1 MIQKNKV
8 LGTLGLAMRAGDIAC
23 GEFLTEE
30 AIRSGKARLVI
41 VAEDAS
47 DNTKKKFRNPC
58 QYYRVPFA
66 LYGSKETL
74 GKAVGKEFRASM
86 AVLNP
91 GFAAAIG
98 KNLDLEEKVNG
109 ENENI

>member
-1 MIQKNKV
+1 MIKQSN
-8 LGTLGLAMRAGDIAC
+8 LIGTLGFAMRAGDIAC

-30 AIRSGKARLVI
+30 AIRSGRARLVI

-47 DNTKKKFRNPC
+47 DNTKKKFRNSC

-91 GFAAAIG
+91 GFAASIG

>member
-47 DNTKKKFRNPC
+47 DNTKKKFRNSAA
-58 QYYRVPFA
+58 YYGIAFVEAGNKEELGRAIGTEQRSIIAVTEKGFA
-66 LYGSKETL
+66 EKLKTL
-74 GKAVGKEFRASM
+74 AGENIKEFDTR
-86 AVLNP
+86 
-91 GFAAAIG
+91 
-98 KNLDLEEKVNG
+98 D
-109 ENENI
+109 

>member
-1 MIQKNKV
+1 MIQQSKV
-8 LGTLGLAMRAGDIAC
+8 LGTLGLAMRAGDVAC

-30 AIRSGKARLVI
+30 AIRSGRARLVI

-47 DNTKKKFRNPC
+47 ENTKKKFRNSC
-58 QYYRVPFA
+58 RYYRVPFA

-91 GFAAAIG
+91 GFAVSIG

>member
-1 MIQKNKV
+1 MIQQNKV
-8 LGTLGLAMRAGDIAC
+8 LGTLGLAMRGGNIAC
-23 GEFLTEE
+23 GEFLTEG
-30 AIRSGKARLVI
+30 ANRSGKAKLVI

-47 DNTKKKFRNPC
+47 ENTKKKFRNSC
-58 QYYRVPFA
+58 RYYRVPFA
-66 LYGSKETL
+66 LFGSKETL

-91 GFAAAIG
+91 GFAASIG
-98 KNLDLEEKVNG
+98 KNLDLEEKVYG

>member
-1 MIQKNKV
+1 MIQQNKV
-8 LGTLGLAMRAGDIAC
+8 LGTLGLAMRGGNIAC

-30 AIRSGKARLVI
+30 AIRSKKAKLVI

-47 DNTKKKFRNPC
+47 ENTKKKFRNSC
-58 QYYRVPFA
+58 RYYRVPFA
-66 LYGSKETL
+66 LFGSKETL

-91 GFAAAIG
+91 GFAASIG
-98 KNLDLEEKVNG
+98 KNLDLEEKVYG
-109 ENENI
+109 KNENI